1 MPNFYFPTTL
11 LYKPEKSFKCLKKSH
26 IQFLALALR
35 DLPVHW
41 LLTPTIDKQPIGFE
55 WQKHPFTPKTLSE
68 QLEKRE
74 TVQVKHKSGNSIDIT
89 PTGFAIICGQNSQEY
104 LVAVDCDGES
114 VYKEIPALPPTIAF
128 TSGRQGR
135 GQYLFKI
142 PANFSNLKSKKIT
155 TKAGEKL
162 ELRGT
167 GHASV
172 LPPSIH
178 PLSCS
183 YYWLPRCSPQEI
195 EVAVAPDWVIS
206 KMLIPPPQP
215 KQLKNELSLSYWSK
229 SQTGEEEKRALKFLQ
244 NISAN
249 FADDY
254 HSWIQIGMALK
265 SVNSNLLSAWDQW
278 SQQSSK
284 YKPGEC
290 ESKWKSFKN
299 TRSTIGTLY
308 YFANQP

>member
-1 MPNFYFPTTL
+1 M
-11 LYKPEKSFKCLKKSH
+11 
-26 IQFLALALR
+26 
-35 DLPVHW
+35 
-41 LLTPTIDKQPIGFE
+41 PTIAKQPVGYE
-55 WQKHPFTPKTLSE
+55 WQKQPFTPEILFG
-68 QLEKRE
+68 QLDKSGF
-74 TVQVKHKSGNSIDIT
+74 VQVKNKSGNLSPIV

-128 TSGRQGR
+128 TSGRPGR
-135 GQYLFKI
+135 AQYLYKVSI
-142 PANFSNLKSKKIT
+142 NPSKLKSRKIAT
-155 TKAGEKL
+155 AVEEKL

-178 PLSCS
+178 PLTGN
-183 YYWLPRCSPQEI
+183 YYWLPNCSPQQV

-206 KMLIPPPQP
+206 KMLIPDPQP
-215 KQLKNELSLSYWSK
+215 KQPKNELHLSYWSK
-229 SQTGEEEKRALKFLQ
+229 SQTGEEKRALSFLQ
-244 NISAN
+244 NIPSS

-290 ESKWKSFKN
+290 KSKWKSFKN

>member
-1 MPNFYFPTTL
+1 M
-11 LYKPEKSFKCLKKSH
+11 
-26 IQFLALALR
+26 
-35 DLPVHW
+35 
-41 LLTPTIDKQPIGFE
+41 PTIAKQPVGYE
-55 WQKHPFTPKTLSE
+55 WQKQPFTPQRLFE
-68 QLEKRE
+68 QLDKSGFA
-74 TVQVKHKSGNSIDIT
+74 QIKNKSGNLSPIV

-114 VYKEIPALPPTIAF
+114 VCKEIPVLPKTIAF
-128 TSGRQGR
+128 TSGRLGR
-135 GQYLFKI
+135 AQYLFKI
-142 PANFSNLKSKKIT
+142 SIDSSNLKSKKIT
-155 TKAGEKL
+155 NKAGEKL

-178 PLSCS
+178 PLTGS
-183 YYWLPRCSPQEI
+183 YHWLPGCSPQEI
-195 EVAVAPDWVIS
+195 KVAVAPDWIIS

-215 KQLKNELSLSYWSK
+215 KQLKNELNLSYWSK
-229 SQTGEEEKRALKFLQ
+229 NQAGEEKRALKFLR
-244 NISAN
+244 NIPSS

-254 HSWIQIGMALK
+254 DSWIRVGMALK
-265 SVNSNLLSAWDQW
+265 SVNPSLLPAWNQW

-290 ESKWKSFKN
+290 ELKWDSFRD

-308 YFANQP
+308 YFANKY